1 MRRANVRD
9 LGLVLHH
16 RRRMFEDMGEEN
28 LLALE
33 RMVEVSRP
41 LFERG
46 LREGFYQGWFLEDAA
61 GQVVAGAGLISLEF
75 QPPPRSPDPRR
86 SWIVNVFTE
95 PGHRR
100 RGLAREL
107 VITIVAWSRA
117 AGLRCVYLNASDHG
131 RPLYEGLGFRPT
143 NEMRLDLD
151 RAVPEGDTE

>member
-9 LGLVLHH
+9 LALVLHH
-16 RRRMFEDMGEEN
+16 RRSMFEDMGETDAAT
-28 LLALE
+28 LD

-61 GQVVAGAGLISLEF
+61 GGVIAGAGLISLEF

-86 SWIVNVFTE
+86 SWIVNVYTE
-95 PGHRR
+95 PEHRR

-107 VITIVAWSRA
+107 VTTIVAWSRA

-143 NEMRLDLD
+143 NEMRLDLT
-151 RAVPEGDTE
+151 VPQGDPE